1 MSDEIPTYGD
11 AVQRLETIV
20 STLERGGM
28 GLDETLKLYEEG
40 AELLK
45 LCKKELAA
53 AEGKLNEMQLDE
65 IESELGSETND
76 SNA

>member
-1 MSDEIPTYGD
+1 MSDEIPTYSD

-65 IESELGSETND
+65 LESELGSETND
-76 SNA
+76 SKA

>member
-1 MSDEIPTYGD
+1 MSDEKPTYSD

-65 IESELGSETND
+65 LESELGSETND
-76 SNA
+76 SKA

>member
-1 MSDEIPTYGD
+1 MSDEIPTYSD

-65 IESELGSETND
+65 LESELGSETND
-76 SNA
+76 AKA

>member
-1 MSDEIPTYGD
+1 MSDEKPTYSD
-11 AVQRLETIV
+11 AIQRLETIV

-65 IESELGSETND
+65 LESELGSETND
-76 SNA
+76 LNA

>member
-1 MSDEIPTYGD
+1 MSNDTPTYSE

-40 AELLK
+40 AELLT
-45 LCKKELAA
+45 LCKQELAA
-53 AEGKLNEMQLDE
+53 AEGKLNELQLDE
-65 IESELGSETND
+65 IETELESEKQ
-76 SNA
+76 